1 MGKRN
6 RQDSLFSY
14 LLDCI
19 HKNKV
24 KKRKNKK
31 PQNKRKQNFWIVM
44 VISSMFFWHINMH
57 TPSFDGIGL
66 TIV

>member
-44 VISSMFFWHINMH
+44 VTSSMFF
-57 TPSFDGIGL
+57 
-66 TIV
+66 